1 MLGMEVENEV
11 RGRTFAFVQSL
22 IRVVLVAVLAIAP
35 LIAAAVGKHR
45 YTFYNSE
52 VEYNGAAITILIAG
66 VLAGLIGIISYRQMR
81 DRPGISLMSDIIA
94 ALSGDLAATI
104 SGHARGVFI
113 SFEGGEGSG
122 KSTQAKL
129 LKEYLETQGHTVT
142 LTREPGGTKLGKELR
157 DILLHTHD
165 EVSPRAEALLYA
177 ADRAHHVETLIRPA
191 LERGEI
197 VITDRYL
204 DSSIAYQGAGR
215 VLSPGEVGRI
225 SRWATESLI
234 PTLTII
240 IDLPSEI
247 GLGRLKSRDRLER
260 ESLDFHERVRQEFL
274 SMALL
279 DPERYLVID
288 GRQSIEDL
296 NRAIVDR
303 VMELRDLNKI
313 EKKPKIK
320 KRIIKKPHLRK
331 KSK

>member
-1 MLGMEVENEV
+1 
-11 RGRTFAFVQSL
+11 
-22 IRVVLVAVLAIAP
+22 
-35 LIAAAVGKHR
+35 
-45 YTFYNSE
+45 
-52 VEYNGAAITILIAG
+52 
-66 VLAGLIGIISYRQMR
+66 
-81 DRPGISLMSDIIA
+81 MSDIIA

-247 GLGRLKSRDRLER
+247 GLGRLKSKDRLER
-260 ESLDFHERVRQEFL
+260 ESLVFHERVRQEFL

-296 NRAIVDR
+296 NHAIVDR

-320 KRIIKKPHLRK
+320 KRIIKKPNLRK